1 MLDKEVSAVSEFVL
15 MLRNDIKSSAQ
26 LFWWNVEESCTFQK
40 INGAGKFRFQTK
52 WSGWLEEKAQ
62 I

>member
-1 MLDKEVSAVSEFVL
+1 

-26 LFWWNVEESCTFQK
+26 LFLWNIEESCTFQK
-40 INGAGKFRFQTK
+40 INGAGKFKFQTK